1 MKDKHG
7 REWQLVNRPIGD
19 HFLQISSTETVR
31 EALSRRDPAP
41 INETDPIPG
50 KDQMINVWLRRSVPR
65 IRYHHFMHRITIRS
79 EEIGGTKAKISIAI
93 CSEDDQ
99 FCRRTGRELCDDR
112 AAMGEWVEVENG
124 KTFIVLWRNYARYCH
139 LSRLFSLAHELANR
153 ARINARSRQPSYVSP
168 KMADWLN
175 ARRLVAL
182 PEGSCGGPGIS
193 GWCPTQA
200 DPTPTGS
207 LSGGWPAPAYH
218 TSKSTMILWKEREGE
233 KE

>member
-7 REWQLVNRPIGD
+7 KEWRLADRWTGS
-19 HFLQISSTETVR
+19 HLLRISAIETAQ
-31 EALSRRDPAP
+31 EALNKRDPELIAAL
-41 INETDPIPG
+41 IQADKEHTID
-50 KDQMINVWLRRSVPR
+50 VWLRRKWAPR
-65 IRYHHFMHRITIRS
+65 IRYHHFGNRVTIRS
-79 EEIGGTKAKISIAI
+79 EELGGAKAKISIAI
-93 CSEDDQ
+93 CAKDDQ

-112 AAMGEWVEVENG
+112 AAMGEWMEVENG
-124 KTFIVLWRNYARYCH
+124 KKFIEYWRDCLQYRKAGYVVRSIQKLITEARD
-139 LSRLFSLAHELANR
+139 
-153 ARINARSRQPSYVSP
+153 NARSKQPSYMPP

-200 DPTPTGS
+200 DPAPTGS
-207 LSGGWPAPAYH
+207 LSGGWPASAYH
-218 TSKSTMILWKEREGE
+218 TSKSTMILWKDREGE